1 MYFICIRTTLLKRKW
16 KFAFQICVSHW
27 FRLAETKVVF
37 KLHVTY
43 RLYSVVLSYVFVLVL
58 VFFIEIGLVMVFVL
72 LITGERETEKKNS
85 YKTNVVNNLDYHF
98 KITITK
104 NIFALL
110 ICQCTKKSD
119 VRHII
124 LYYRALAGLIMWQS
138 VSELKSI
145 VCIKQFI
152 SFVFVCYTKK
162 PLELFLSCSCN
173 FENCNKDLSF

>member
-1 MYFICIRTTLLKRKW
+1 MFNIDSGWPKQKLFSNYMLLIDYILCI
-16 KFAFQICVSHW
+16 
-27 FRLAETKVVF
+27 
-37 KLHVTY
+37 
-43 RLYSVVLSYVFVLVL
+43 SYVFVL
-58 VFFIEIGLVMVFVL
+58 FFIKIGLVMVFVL
-72 LITGERETEKKNS
+72 LITAERETEKKNS

-173 FENCNKDLSF
+173 FENCNKDHSF

>member
-1 MYFICIRTTLLKRKW
+1 MLLQ
-16 KFAFQICVSHW
+16 FG
-27 FRLAETKVVF
+27 L
-37 KLHVTY
+37 
-43 RLYSVVLSYVFVLVL
+43 
-58 VFFIEIGLVMVFVL
+58 FFIKIGLVMVFVL
-72 LITGERETEKKNS
+72 LIIAKTEKKNS

-173 FENCNKDLSF
+173 LKKTVTMIFLFSRNDLWFENIFYVVIHFVRTWTE